1 MFFTFFLRAHAQPSS
16 PRPGRASGVGMR
28 LTVRTLRRG
37 WSASVDV
44 PDGCTVGELRRVAAR
59 AADISPWSRAKIVLR
74 GASLVDDAAVAPVR
88 PDDTLLVASA
98 PIPPTAQI
106 PPSTSPSSG
115 RGAPPAFSSRRRRA
129 GGDHDDVSD
138 DSDDDTP
145 EARAAPARV
154 ALRRAGVP
162 DLLARLL
169 VAVSWRAWVGAL
181 LWLALCRLS
190 HAFDL
195 GPVFVVCSGFV
206 AIRLN
211 LGDRKPGEASAYS
224 IFNGFRE
231 LPGAFNA
238 AAVDEHVRRGGR

>member
-1 MFFTFFLRAHAQPSS
+1 M
-16 PRPGRASGVGMR
+16 
-28 LTVRTLRRG
+28 TVRTLRRG
-37 WSASVDV
+37 WSASVEV

-74 GASLVDDAAVAPVR
+74 GAPLADDAAVAPVR

-98 PIPPTAQI
+98 PVPPPDQV
-106 PPSTSPSSG
+106 PPSISSSSG
-115 RGAPPAFSSRRRRA
+115 RGAPPASSSRR
-129 GGDHDDVSD
+129 DDVWD

-169 VAVSWRAWVGAL
+169 VAISWRAWITAL
-181 LWLALCRLS
+181 IWLALCRLS
-190 HAFDL
+190 HALDL

-206 AIRLN
+206 AIRRN

-238 AAVDEHVRRGGR
+238 AAVDEHVRRGVDDPRGRAWTRQTRVRRI

>member
-1 MFFTFFLRAHAQPSS
+1 
-16 PRPGRASGVGMR
+16 MR

-37 WSASVDV
+37 WSASVEV

-74 GASLVDDAAVAPVR
+74 GAPLADDAAVAPVR

-98 PIPPTAQI
+98 PVPPPDQV
-106 PPSTSPSSG
+106 PPSISSSSG
-115 RGAPPAFSSRRRRA
+115 RGAPPASSSRR
-129 GGDHDDVSD
+129 DDIWD

-162 DLLARLL
+162 DLFARLL
-169 VAVSWRAWVGAL
+169 VAISWRAWSTAL
-181 LWLALCRLS
+181 IWLALCRLS
-190 HAFDL
+190 HALDL

-206 AIRLN
+206 AIRRN

-231 LPGAFNA
+231 LPGAFDA

>member
-59 AADISPWSRAKIVLR
+59 AADISPWSRAKLVLR

-98 PIPPTAQI
+98 PVPPPAQN
-106 PPSTSPSSG
+106 PPPTSPSSG
-115 RGAPPAFSSRRRRA
+115 RDAPPAFPS
-129 GGDHDDVSD
+129 GDVSD
-138 DSDDDTP
+138 GWDDDDTP
-145 EARAAPARV
+145 AARDAPARV

-181 LWLALCRLS
+181 MWLALCRLS
-190 HAFDL
+190 HALDL

-211 LGDRKPGEASAYS
+211 LGNRKPGEASAYS

>member
-1 MFFTFFLRAHAQPSS
+1 
-16 PRPGRASGVGMR
+16 MR

-37 WSASVDV
+37 WSASVEV

-74 GASLVDDAAVAPVR
+74 GAPLADDAAVAPVR

-98 PIPPTAQI
+98 PVPPPDQV
-106 PPSTSPSSG
+106 PPAISSSSG
-115 RGAPPAFSSRRRRA
+115 RGAPPASSSRR
-129 GGDHDDVSD
+129 DDVWD

-169 VAVSWRAWVGAL
+169 VAISWRAWITAL
-181 LWLALCRLS
+181 IWLALCRLS
-190 HAFDL
+190 HALDL
-195 GPVFVVCSGFV
+195 GPVSSCSGSSPYD
-206 AIRLN
+206 ATSETGNREKRPRIPSSTGSEN
-211 LGDRKPGEASAYS
+211 
-224 IFNGFRE
+224 FRARST
-231 LPGAFNA
+231 PPRWTNTCVGG
-238 AAVDEHVRRGGR
+238 VDDPRGRAWTRPDARQTRI